1 MLFFALRAAAPMQR
15 RRVNALSQAPCM
27 RPTAP
32 CCSPVC
38 QALNNKFIFLV
49 VPTPYIEAT
58 LGVSRSICV

>member
-1 MLFFALRAAAPMQR
+1 
-15 RRVNALSQAPCM
+15 M